1 MHFSNLYNKKKK
13 SNNLLK
19 CMVEPLPIQNVVLLL
34 FLLLH
39 SKDPNGCL
47 ASSCGVQVRA
57 SPWLQYCLFFRWK
70 LEELE
75 LPLLLRDDQVFLEYT
90 PSTKMD
96 SSKIERIEECYVLFV
111 KSEGDLK
118 KSEW

>member
-1 MHFSNLYNKKKK
+1 
-13 SNNLLK
+13 
-19 CMVEPLPIQNVVLLL
+19 
-34 FLLLH
+34 
-39 SKDPNGCL
+39 
-47 ASSCGVQVRA
+47 
-57 SPWLQYCLFFRWK
+57 